1 MLQSLAPDG
10 SRGRVLGTA
19 NGMSFVMGGA
29 GSLLFLALRQ
39 LGMPSNR
46 VFLVL
51 ACACAAMAFVA
62 ARRARP
68 QPSCDS
74 ASP

>member
-29 GSLLFLALRQ
+29 GSALFLVLRQ

-51 ACACAAMAFVA
+51 AGACAAMAVVA
-62 ARRARP
+62 ARRARG
-68 QPSCDS
+68 Q
-74 ASP
+74 ASSESTSP